1 MSLVRYDVDGAVA
14 VLTLDRPPVNLL
26 SQALVADLAAAIEEA
41 SDPAIRAVVLTGAPH
56 FAAGADIK
64 EFEVVFDGGLEGSPA
79 AALGSTFRALELLEK
94 PVIAAVRGF
103 ALGGGLELALACD
116 FRYLADDAKVGQPE
130 IKLGIIP
137 GAGGTQRL
145 TRIVGVPRARDLVY
159 GGRQVDADEALE
171 IGLADRVVRADDLLD
186 ASLDYARAWT
196 HGPTAAIGIAK
207 RAINDGFGLPLDEAL
222 TLEQDLFAAVFRTAD
237 AREGVSAFLEKRNPD
252 FQGR

>member
-14 VLTLDRPPVNLL
+14 VLTLDRPPLNAL
-26 SQALVADLAAAIEEA
+26 SLALVDDLAEAIEQA
-41 SDPAIRAVVLTGAPH
+41 SDPAVRAVVVTGAPH

-64 EFEVVFDGGLEGSPA
+64 EFEVVFEGGLEGSPA
-79 AALGSTFRALELLEK
+79 QALGSTFRALELLEK

-116 FRYLADDAKVGQPE
+116 FRYLADDARVGQPE

-145 TRIVGVPRARDLVY
+145 SRIVGLGRARDIVY
-159 GGRQVDADEALE
+159 GGRQVAADEALA
-171 IGLADRVVRADDLLD
+171 IGLADRVVPADDLLE
-186 ASLDYARAWT
+186 ASLESARAWA

-207 RAINDGFGLPLDEAL
+207 RAINEGFGLPLDEAL
-222 TLEQDLFAAVFRTAD
+222 AVERGLFADVFRTAD
-237 AREGVSAFLEKRNPD
+237 AREGVSAFLEKRDPD
-252 FQGR
+252 FRGR